1 MSSATTTDQKNDQV
15 VNVTDTFSPAVLQ
28 RSLQTIETLA
38 TTANPVPEP
47 AWRSC
52 CFSCEPRVLI
62 YFTKITFS
70 AVTLLWAL
78 YMISSNEDA
87 CNPNMSWYTGLVGMV
102 AGSYIEQGSHIVK
115 RK

>member
-1 MSSATTTDQKNDQV
+1 MPQEQKEDV
-15 VNVTDTFSPAVLQ
+15 VIGMDTFSPAVLQ

-47 AWRSC
+47 AWKSC
-52 CFSCEPRVLI
+52 CFQCEPRVLI

-70 AVTLLWAL
+70 AVTLLWCL
-78 YMISSNEDA
+78 YMISSNEDP
-87 CNPNMSWYTGLVGMV
+87 CNPNMSWYTGLVGMI
-102 AGSYIEQGSHIVK
+102 AGSYIESGSNAVK

>member
-1 MSSATTTDQKNDQV
+1 MTDQKNDEV
-15 VNVTDTFSPAVLQ
+15 VNVTDTLSPAVLQ

-38 TTANPVPEP
+38 QVTNPVPDP
-47 AWRSC
+47 AWKSC
-52 CFSCEPRVLI
+52 CFQCEPRVLI

-78 YMISSNEDA
+78 WQISANEDP

-102 AGSYIEQGSHIVK
+102 AGSYIESGSHAMKK
-115 RK
+115 R